1 MNKNNKLNDHRF
13 AHLLCKNFHDT
24 DQSLCVIT
32 QDTKSAQELFNEV
45 SLYLNKD
52 EVMLFPENEMLPY
65 DHFSTPENIIKLRFK
80 ALNNTNKVILISTV
94 RTLYEKFPSKDYFKT
109 LRTFSINDEISIN
122 IFLKVLESL
131 NFERNDKVE
140 KINQYAHRGGI
151 VDFFTPIY
159 KNPIRVEFFDTTIE
173 SIRFFDEISQSSLT
187 TLDSFKLSNGSY
199 IPLNETSI
207 ELFKQN
213 WRDYFSK
220 HDERNCEIFNKVSRG
235 LYPEGLEIY
244 LPFFFTETKSFKDI
258 FNNYKFVNF
267 YDDIGSY
274 NNYINQRYEDE
285 NIDVNR
291 PLISPRDLFGD
302 HNEIIKFLDSNIEYE
317 TYQNTFSQPVNIEA
331 LIENPNE
338 YLSKFKNIV
347 LLSDIASELNEI
359 KDELNFKCKDL
370 TKKIDQLDSGIHLKK
385 HPKVRPL
392 AIKGEIL
399 VIHSDKYS
407 DIENLDSNTTNNN
420 LKEIIDFN
428 PFKIGDLLIHEKYGL
443 GQYEGLE
450 VVKTDNLF
458 NEYIKIK
465 YANDERLYV
474 PLRNINLLSKYHISL
489 LSEDIEFDSISSNKW
504 LKKKDKALKQ
514 AYDHAA
520 EILDMES
527 RRANSSS
534 ISLRISDNDFKKFNN
549 EFPYTETSD
558 QLIAVNSIR
567 KDMELIKPMNR
578 LLCGDVGFGK
588 TEVAMR
594 AAFISVFSEKQ
605 VIVLCPSTILAKQ
618 HYESFIERFNSFPVN
633 IELLTRHV
641 SLKNKE
647 KIIAS
652 YNSANI
658 DILISTHAIF
668 NQNIN
673 YSNTGLLIVDE
684 EHRFGIKQKDLIK
697 SKQDNIHI
705 LYLSATPIP
714 RTMNFVFSGLKD
726 FSFLNTP
733 PLNRLSIK
741 SFLKISDDTI
751 LKESL
756 SREIQRGGQ
765 CFVLQNNIERMDTL
779 KSRILKIL
787 PDSKVGIA
795 HGRLNKREISE
806 VMQAFSSGQLDV
818 LICTT
823 IVEMGLDIP
832 NANTMIIEDSHKLG
846 LAQLHQIRGR
856 IGRSN
861 KQGYCYF
868 LIPHND
874 IPKIASDRLDSI
886 IRNSKLG
893 SGYFIAQEDMELR
906 GSGEILGDKQSGHIS
921 AIGLSLYLSMLKSA
935 IKLNK
940 DKTKTELIKTDVNF
954 YDSAFISDSY
964 MPSTVE
970 RLKIYKLVYEANSGE
985 DIYKIKSHLQDTC
998 GKIPVEVNNLLLNA
1012 TINNLIGRLKISK
1025 LTSTSECTSLK
1036 LTKFITDE
1044 LLMKLL
1050 DISKKDHDKYYFD
1063 NQNKFNIK
1071 LNEVDSSLRREK
1083 IIKFL
1088 NEII

>member
-1 MNKNNKLNDHRF
+1 MNKNNKANDHRF
-13 AHLLCKNFHDT
+13 AHLLCKNFYNT

-32 QDTKSAQELFNEV
+32 QDAQSAQELFNEIR
-45 SLYLNKD
+45 LYLQND

-65 DHFSTPENIIKLRFK
+65 DHFSIPEDIIKLRFK
-80 ALNNTNKVILISTV
+80 ALNNTNKIILITTIRS
-94 RTLYEKFPSKDYFKT
+94 LYERFPSKDYFKT
-109 LRTFSINDEISIN
+109 LRTFTLDDEISIN
-122 IFLKVLESL
+122 SFLKVLEAF
-131 NFERNDKVE
+131 NFERNDRVE

-151 VDFFTPIY
+151 VDFFSPIY

-173 SIRFFDEISQSSLT
+173 SIRFFDKLSQSSIT
-187 TLDSFKLSNGSY
+187 TLDTFKLSNGSY

-207 ELFKQN
+207 ELFKEK
-213 WRDYFSK
+213 WRDYFVNY
-220 HDERNCEIFNKVSRG
+220 DERNCEIFNKISKG
-235 LYPEGLEIY
+235 FYSEGLEIY
-244 LPFFFTETKSFKDI
+244 FPFFFTETKSFIEI
-258 FNNYKFVNF
+258 FDNFKFINF
-267 YDDIGSY
+267 YDDLGSY
-274 NNYINQRYEDE
+274 NNYIDQRYEDE
-285 NIDVNR
+285 NIDINR
-291 PLISPRDLFGD
+291 PLISPKDLFTD
-302 HNEIIKFLDSNIEYE
+302 HNEITSFLSSNIQYDTYE
-317 TYQNTFSQPVNIEA
+317 NDYSNPVGIET
-331 LIENPNE
+331 LIKNPSE
-338 YLSKFKNIV
+338 YLNKFKNIV
-347 LLSDIASELNEI
+347 LLSDITSEINEI
-359 KDELNFKCKDL
+359 KNELDFKCKDL
-370 TKKIDQLDSGIHLKK
+370 TNKINELNSGIYVKK

-399 VIHSDKYS
+399 VIHSDKYA
-407 DIENLDSNTTNNN
+407 DLENLNSNEVTSNI
-420 LKEIIDFN
+420 KEIIDFN
-428 PFKIGDLLIHEKYGL
+428 PFKNGDLLIHEKYGL

-450 VVKTDNLF
+450 VVKTDSVS

-474 PLRNINLLSKYHISL
+474 PLRNINLLSKYHKSF
-489 LSEDIEFDSISSNKW
+489 LSEDIELDSISSNKW

-534 ISLRISDNDFKKFNN
+534 ISLRISDNDFNKFND

-558 QLIAVNSIR
+558 QLSAVNSIR
-567 KDMELIKPMNR
+567 RDMELIKPMNR

-594 AAFISVFSEKQ
+594 ASFISVFSEKQ

-618 HYESFIERFNSFPVN
+618 HYETFLERFNSFPVN

-641 SLKNKE
+641 SHKNKE
-647 KIIAS
+647 NIITS

-668 NQNIN
+668 NQNID
-673 YSNTGLLIVDE
+673 YSNTGLLVVDE

-714 RTMNFVFSGLKD
+714 RTMNFVFSGLKE

-733 PLNRLSIK
+733 PVNRLSIK

-751 LKESL
+751 LKESI

-765 CFVLQNNIERMDTL
+765 CFVLQNNIEKMDIL
-779 KSRILKIL
+779 RSRILKIL
-787 PDSKVGIA
+787 PNLRVGIA
-795 HGRLNKREISE
+795 HGRLNKKKISE
-806 VMQAFSSGQLDV
+806 VMQAFSSGGLDV

-823 IVEMGLDIP
+823 IVEMGLDIA

-868 LIPHND
+868 LIPHNE

-886 IRNSKLG
+886 IRHSKLG

-921 AIGLSLYLSMLKSA
+921 SIGLSLYLSMLKSA
-935 IKLNK
+935 IQLNK
-940 DKTKTELIKTDVNF
+940 NKMGTELIKTDVNF

-970 RLKIYKLVYEANSGE
+970 RLKIYKLVYDANSAE

-998 GKIPVEVNNLLLNA
+998 GKIPIETNNLLLNA
-1012 TINNLIGRLKISK
+1012 TINNLISVLNISK
-1025 LTSTSECTSLK
+1025 LLSTTEYTSLK
-1036 LTKFITDE
+1036 LSNSISDV

-1050 DISKKDHDKYYFD
+1050 DISKKNQDSYYFD

-1071 LNEVDSSLRREK
+1071 LIEPNSSLRREK
-1083 IIKFL
+1083 VIRFL

>member
-1 MNKNNKLNDHRF
+1 
-13 AHLLCKNFHDT
+13 
-24 DQSLCVIT
+24 
-32 QDTKSAQELFNEV
+32 
-45 SLYLNKD
+45 
-52 EVMLFPENEMLPY
+52 
-65 DHFSTPENIIKLRFK
+65 
-80 ALNNTNKVILISTV
+80 
-94 RTLYEKFPSKDYFKT
+94 
-109 LRTFSINDEISIN
+109 
-122 IFLKVLESL
+122 
-131 NFERNDKVE
+131 
-140 KINQYAHRGGI
+140 
-151 VDFFTPIY
+151 
-159 KNPIRVEFFDTTIE
+159 
-173 SIRFFDEISQSSLT
+173 
-187 TLDSFKLSNGSY
+187 
-199 IPLNETSI
+199 
-207 ELFKQN
+207 
-213 WRDYFSK
+213 
-220 HDERNCEIFNKVSRG
+220 
-235 LYPEGLEIY
+235 
-244 LPFFFTETKSFKDI
+244 
-258 FNNYKFVNF
+258 
-267 YDDIGSY
+267 
-274 NNYINQRYEDE
+274 
-285 NIDVNR
+285 
-291 PLISPRDLFGD
+291 
-302 HNEIIKFLDSNIEYE
+302 
-317 TYQNTFSQPVNIEA
+317 
-331 LIENPNE
+331 
-338 YLSKFKNIV
+338 
-347 LLSDIASELNEI
+347 
-359 KDELNFKCKDL
+359 
-370 TKKIDQLDSGIHLKK
+370 
-385 HPKVRPL
+385 VRPL

-407 DIENLDSNTTNNN
+407 DIENLDSNTVNDN

-465 YANDERLYV
+465 YANEERLYV
-474 PLRNINLLSKYHISL
+474 PLRNINLLSKYHKSV

-594 AAFISVFSEKQ
+594 AAFISAFSEKQ
-605 VIVLCPSTILAKQ
+605 VIVLCPSTILARQ

-633 IELLTRHV
+633 IDLLTRHV
-641 SLKNKE
+641 SIKNKD

-673 YSNTGLLIVDE
+673 YSDTGLLIVDE

-733 PLNRLSIK
+733 PINRLSIK

-765 CFVLQNNIERMDTL
+765 CFVLQNNIERMDAL

-787 PDSKVGIA
+787 PDLKVGIA

-921 AIGLSLYLSMLKSA
+921 SIGLSLYLSMLKSA

-1036 LTKFITDE
+1036 LTKSITDE

-1071 LNEVDSSLRREK
+1071 LNEADSSLRREK